1 MNHWLVKTEP
11 ETYSWET
18 LVKEK
23 EGVWD
28 GVRNH
33 QARQNLQKMKKGGLV
48 FIYHTGNEKAV
59 VGTATISKDPFPEV
73 GAEEWTSVKLK
84 PLKKLKSPVT
94 LSTIKADKRLSQISL
109 VKMSRLSVQP
119 LTKDEFDLI
128 IGLSEPS

>member
-1 MNHWLVKTEP
+1 MNHWLLKTEP

-18 LVKEK
+18 LVREK

-33 QARQNLQKMKKGGLV
+33 QARQNLQKMKKGDLV

-59 VGTATISKDPFPEV
+59 VGTATISKDPFPEA

-84 PLKKLKSPVT
+84 PLKKLKSPVA

-119 LTKDEFDLI
+119 LTKNEFDLI
-128 IGLSEPS
+128 KGLSEPS